1 MGKAANLDFLEAA
14 QSPRLCSPHSAP
26 RESETPICLLGF
38 QHRARQ
44 VIRRERLG
52 RGGGGLHRR
61 EESRG
66 RKKETLSQRQL
77 NRDTRRGETETNQR
91 KKEIKE
97 TERDRETERD
107 KARRE
112 GERQTD

>member
-14 QSPRLCSPHSAP
+14 QSPRPCSPHSPP

-52 RGGGGLHRR
+52 GGGPGLHRG
-61 EESRG
+61 EERRG

-77 NRDTRRGETETNQR
+77 NRDTRRGETDKPEENRNQ
-91 KKEIKE
+91 E
-97 TERDRETERD
+97 DRERQ
-107 KARRE
+107 RNR
-112 GERQTD
+112 ERQS